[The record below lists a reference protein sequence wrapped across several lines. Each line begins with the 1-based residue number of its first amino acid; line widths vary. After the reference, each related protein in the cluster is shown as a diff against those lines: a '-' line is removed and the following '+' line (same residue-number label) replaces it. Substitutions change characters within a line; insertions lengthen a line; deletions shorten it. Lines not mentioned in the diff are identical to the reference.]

1 MTNVAI
7 VFIGTN
13 KYLDFLPRYYEQ
25 CEEHLMPDAHN
36 QYFIFTD
43 GELEGAPDNMSIY
56 PIEHKPWPAI
66 TLERFHTIL
75 EAEKELKKFD
85 IDFDF
90 GTKYEKSLANILK
103 LGKVEVKTER
113 DKWNETRNIAI
124 ELSCNDDLSGLNT
137 TEADYWAHILTLND
151 TIKGI
156 ILLPVERLKEIVKLS
171 VHDGNGRIDIRLF
184 RG

>member
-1 MTNVAI
+1 MINTDKNSA
-7 VFIGTN
+7 
-13 KYLDFLPRYYEQ
+13 
-25 CEEHLMPDAHN
+25 EERLREYQGRN
-36 QYFIFTD
+36 
-43 GELEGAPDNMSIY
+43 L
-56 PIEHKPWPAI
+56 
-66 TLERFHTIL
+66 
-75 EAEKELKKFD
+75 KELKKFD
-85 IDFDF
+85 IDLDF
-90 GTKYEKSLANILK
+90 GTQYEQSLANILK

-171 VHDGNGRIDIRLF
+171 VHDGNGRIVMGGDNCASEIALIPLKDLAVAI
-184 RG
+184 

>member
-1 MTNVAI
+1 M
-7 VFIGTN
+7 N
-13 KYLDFLPRYYEQ
+13 KMINTDKTSA
-25 CEEHLMPDAHN
+25 EERLREYQGKN
-36 QYFIFTD
+36 
-43 GELEGAPDNMSIY
+43 L
-56 PIEHKPWPAI
+56 
-66 TLERFHTIL
+66 
-75 EAEKELKKFD
+75 KELKKFD

-103 LGKVEVKTER
+103 LGKIEVKTER

-171 VHDGNGRIDIRLF
+171 VHDGNGRIVMGGDNCASEIALIPLKDLAVAI
-184 RG
+184 